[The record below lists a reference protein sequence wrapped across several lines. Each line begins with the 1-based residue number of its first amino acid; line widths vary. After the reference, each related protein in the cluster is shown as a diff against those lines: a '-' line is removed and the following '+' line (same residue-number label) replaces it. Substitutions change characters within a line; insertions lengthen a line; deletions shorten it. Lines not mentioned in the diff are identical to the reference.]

1 MNQRP
6 LVLIATAV
14 LLLSAAC
21 SSTKPRAKPD
31 TTPRG
36 GVVSIEIPMSD
47 SSRFASGDPQA
58 LDPQIEYEPDAW
70 ELFRCCLLRT
80 LLSHTG
86 HPTAQGGAELVPD
99 LAAAMPDVTPDG
111 LTWTFHL
118 RLGVH
123 YSPPLRTVEVTSP
136 DFVRALER
144 EARIGHDSYSNYF
157 EVIKGFD
164 DYANKKSDSIS
175 GVTTPDPHTLV
186 VSLSTPTG
194 DLGDRFSLWGTAP
207 IPPMPGGADAPY
219 GVATGHDDSY
229 GPYLVSTG
237 PYMVEG
243 SDKLDFA
250 LPPKSQPTLS
260 GFKTGKFLRLVR
272 NPSWSPATDGYR
284 SAYVDGFDIE
294 VVPDTPTVDADTT
307 TGKADLVLDFNRLPA
322 SFYTLAER
330 VRTDPKLGMA
340 LIGSGDYARFA
351 IMNLA
356 QPPFDDIAVRKAANY
371 AVDKQKLV
379 EAYGGSLQQQV
390 ASHIAL
396 DSLEDNLLVTY
407 DPYATPGSRGS
418 VELAK
423 KAMSASRYDANHD
436 GVCDSPVCKDIT
448 ALVVDNPRAL
458 SAGQAIADALA
469 PIGIHLHLVPAD
481 NGDYYHTLSAPE
493 KHAAMLLTSNWGKD
507 FLNAS
512 NFITPLLSSSQI
524 GQGSD
529 QGLVG
534 AHSDDLRR
542 WGYSTRSVPSV
553 DDRIAQCERL
563 LQDTQVQCWAS
574 LDQYLMEQVVPWIP
588 YTTTV
593 QVVLLSPRVAA
604 ASFDQV
610 TNLPALDHIALRPT
624 PTGASSS

>member
-6 LVLIATAV
+6 LVLVATGM
-14 LLLSAAC
+14 LLLSVAC
-21 SSTKPRAKPD
+21 SSAKPRAKAD

-36 GVVSIEIPMSD
+36 GVARIEIPQTD
-47 SSRFASGDPQA
+47 NSRLGSGDPQA
-58 LDPQIEYEPDAW
+58 LDPQIEYEPDSW

-86 HPTAQGGAELVPD
+86 HTTAEGGSQLVPD

-118 RLGVH
+118 RRGVH
-123 YSPPLRTVEVTSP
+123 YSPPLQTVEVTSP

-164 DYANKKSDSIS
+164 DYASKKSDSIS
-175 GVTTPDPHTLV
+175 GVTTPDPFTLV
-186 VSLSTPTG
+186 VSVMAPTG

-207 IPPMPGGADAPY
+207 LPPMPGNADATY
-219 GVATGHDDSY
+219 GVATGHDDGY
-229 GPYLVSTG
+229 GPYLISTG
-237 PYMVEG
+237 PYMIEG
-243 SDKLDFA
+243 SDKLDFS
-250 LPPKSQPTLS
+250 LPPKSQPMLS
-260 GFKTGKFLRLVR
+260 GFKSGHFLRLVR
-272 NPSWSPATDGYR
+272 NPSWSPATDSFR
-284 SAYVDGFDIE
+284 SAYVAGFDIE

-330 VRTDPKLGMA
+330 VRTDPKLGTA

-356 QPPFDDIAVRKAANY
+356 QPPFDDIAVRKAVNY
-371 AVDKQKLV
+371 AVDKQRLV
-379 EAYGGSLQQQV
+379 EAFGGPLQQQV

-418 VELAK
+418 IELAK

-436 GVCDSPVCKDIT
+436 GVCDAPVCNNVT
-448 ALVVDNPRAL
+448 ALVVDNPRA
-458 SAGQAIADALA
+458 SKAGRAIADSLA
-469 PIGIHLHLVPAD
+469 SIGIHLHLVSAD
-481 NGDYYHTLSAPE
+481 NGDYYNNLSAPE

-524 GQGSD
+524 GQGSN

-534 AHSDDLRR
+534 AHPDDLRR
-542 WGYSTRSVPSV
+542 WGYATRSVPSV
-553 DDRIAQCERL
+553 DDRVSQCERL
-563 LQDTQVQCWAS
+563 LRDTQVRCWAS

-588 YTTTV
+588 YSTTV
-593 QVVLLSPRVAA
+593 QVLLLSTHVATA
-604 ASFDQV
+604 TFDEV
-610 TNLPALDHIALRPT
+610 TNLPALDHIALRPSPAGT
-624 PTGASSS
+624 ASP